1 MNKKQVGKGFII
13 GVCDGMNIFILLYY
27 CNIYEKRVNEK

>member
-13 GVCDGMNIFILLYY
+13 GVCDGMNIYI
-27 CNIYEKRVNEK
+27 IATSTKKE